1 MMHDRRERAQ
11 DRALDEQGKA
21 TELYEQGN
29 LSVIVV
35 RSYYTK
41 PSIHVRKCHSDRLA
55 LMNSF

>member
-1 MMHDRRERAQ
+1 MTEESEHKMHDRRERAQ

-35 RSYYTK
+35 RSY
-41 PSIHVRKCHSDRLA
+41 RRRD
-55 LMNSF
+55 

>member
-35 RSYYTK
+35 RSY
-41 PSIHVRKCHSDRLA
+41 RRRD
-55 LMNSF
+55 